1 MISARSGERTF
12 RPVTLLV
19 GYATPGKMLFAC
31 PRYLLFG
38 LVLLIGAGHIAPRA
52 ATRHIATRDE
62 LRVLFIGNSLTYTN
76 DLPGM
81 IGKLA
86 AASGQKRFTHKSVAF
101 PDHGLED
108 HWRRGEA
115 RKEIAKK
122 KWDIV
127 VLQQGPSA
135 SAEGRESLKKYTR
148 LFASEIRAAGARV
161 AVYMVW
167 PSVGRFGDFERVS
180 ESHALAAKD
189 VGAVLLPVGE
199 AWRAAWR
206 LDPQL
211 ALYSPDGFHPSEVGT
226 FLAAL
231 VFFDKFYARP
241 PAGLSSR
248 LKGSTPIKMSPRVA
262 ELLQAAAAETNE
274 RFTE

>member
-1 MISARSGERTF
+1 
-12 RPVTLLV
+12 
-19 GYATPGKMLFAC
+19 
-31 PRYLLFG
+31 
-38 LVLLIGAGHIAPRA
+38 
-52 ATRHIATRDE
+52 
-62 LRVLFIGNSLTYTN
+62 
-76 DLPGM
+76 
-81 IGKLA
+81 
-86 AASGQKRFTHKSVAF
+86 
-101 PDHGLED
+101 
-108 HWRRGEA
+108 
-115 RKEIAKK
+115 
-122 KWDIV
+122 
-127 VLQQGPSA
+127 
-135 SAEGRESLKKYTR
+135 
-148 LFASEIRAAGARV
+148 
-161 AVYMVW
+161 MVW

-180 ESHALAAKD
+180 ESHALAAKE

-231 VFFDKFYARP
+231 VFFEKFYERP

-248 LKGSTPIKMSPRVA
+248 LKGSTRVKMSPRVA

>member
-1 MISARSGERTF
+1 MKSARSGELTF

-19 GYATPGKMLFAC
+19 GYATPGKKLFAC
-31 PRYLLFG
+31 HRYLLFG
-38 LVLLIGAGHIAPRA
+38 LVLLIGAGHSAPRA
-52 ATRHIATRDE
+52 APRDE

-135 SAEGRESLKKYTR
+135 SAEGRESLIKYTR
-148 LFASEIRAAGARV
+148 MRI
-161 AVYMVW
+161 
-167 PSVGRFGDFERVS
+167 
-180 ESHALAAKD
+180 
-189 VGAVLLPVGE
+189 
-199 AWRAAWR
+199 
-206 LDPQL
+206 
-211 ALYSPDGFHPSEVGT
+211 
-226 FLAAL
+226 
-231 VFFDKFYARP
+231 
-241 PAGLSSR
+241 SS
-248 LKGSTPIKMSPRVA
+248 
-262 ELLQAAAAETNE
+262 
-274 RFTE
+274 